1 MASRKKS
8 TKTEEIVNEIEN
20 QKVISVDETKNEE
33 ISSENQEKIAEN
45 TENNTEQAK
54 NDTEQAK
61 KTEKIEK
68 ISEKSSKN
76 TKKSQK
82 TQKTEE
88 KKPKYPIGSIVFV
101 SKDAE
106 ADLNGFKLFPPYKK
120 STYTVEAY
128 NPISDV
134 YSLRRLNLSLKLKEA
149 DIVAPNERAHDP
161 VNRRQF

>member
-8 TKTEEIVNEIEN
+8 TKSEEIVAKTEVATDEIVSEVRPE
-20 QKVISVDETKNEE
+20 KEETTVNVEE
-33 ISSENQEKIAEN
+33 KP
-45 TENNTEQAK
+45 
-54 NDTEQAK
+54 K
-61 KTEKIEK
+61 KT
-68 ISEKSSKN
+68 
-76 TKKSQK
+76 TKKVEK
-82 TQKTEE
+82 TQKVEE
-88 KKPKYPIGSIVFV
+88 KSPKYPIGSIVFV

-149 DIVAPNERAHDP
+149 DIVAPSERAHDP
-161 VNRRQF
+161 LNRKQF

>member
-8 TKTEEIVNEIEN
+8 TKSEEIVAKTEVPVEETATEVATDELVSEVRPEKEETTVNIE
-20 QKVISVDETKNEE
+20 
-33 ISSENQEKIAEN
+33 EKP
-45 TENNTEQAK
+45 
-54 NDTEQAK
+54 K
-61 KTEKIEK
+61 KTQK
-68 ISEKSSKN
+68 
-76 TKKSQK
+76 TQKSQK
-82 TQKTEE
+82 TQKVEE

-106 ADLNGFKLFPPYKK
+106 ADLSGFKLFPPYKK

-149 DIVAPNERAHDP
+149 DIVAPSERAHDP
-161 VNRRQF
+161 LNRRQF

>member
-8 TKTEEIVNEIEN
+8 TKSEEIV
-20 QKVISVDETKNEE
+20 
-33 ISSENQEKIAEN
+33 A
-45 TENNTEQAK
+45 
-54 NDTEQAK
+54 
-61 KTEKIEK
+61 KTEVPVEETATEVATDEIVSEVRPEKEETTVNIE
-68 ISEKSSKN
+68 EKPKKSQ
-76 TKKSQK
+76 KSQK
-82 TQKTEE
+82 TQKVEE

-106 ADLNGFKLFPPYKK
+106 ADLSGFKLFPPYKK

-149 DIVAPNERAHDP
+149 DIVSPSERAHDP